1 MQAIELGRLGDL
13 LHGHVGLRQGEDGV
27 QPMRLPPDDVP
38 LFDPFTGW
46 MGAMSAGIRLRLRTD
61 SRALRLVT
69 RQVQVFIIRP
79 NQWPSVYEL
88 FVDDRPWSRPVAQ
101 GGAQRAP
108 DGPLIGDARAIV
120 AVEGLPAGEKVL
132 ELWFPQG
139 ATIVIQ
145 NLEIDEGASLV
156 PWPDPRPR
164 IVFHGSSITH
174 GAEIEGGTGSWPS
187 VAAGLAGAQAVNLGY
202 AGSCL
207 MSGLAARIVRDL
219 TAARIVL
226 ELGINVWSMGLLKE
240 RTFRDNAHAMLAIIR
255 ERHRETPITVV
266 SPIFSPSRER
276 FGEEGGLPLTTM
288 RALLEQVV
296 LERRSIGDDHIDYL
310 SGLELLGPT
319 EGRTLPDGLHPSIPA
334 YRRIGERF
342 FAKRLAQRSDDGTLP
357 AA

>member
-13 LHGHVGLRQGEDGV
+13 LHGYVGLRQDENGV
-27 QPMRLPPDDVP
+27 QPMRLPPDEVT
-38 LFDPFTGW
+38 LFDPLAGW

-61 SRALRLVT
+61 SRRLRLAT

-88 FVDDRPWSRPVAQ
+88 FVDGRPWSRPVAE

-108 DGPLIGDARAIV
+108 DGAPIGDERAILTI
-120 AVEGLPAGEKVL
+120 EGLPAGEKLV

-139 ATIVIQ
+139 ATIVIEDI
-145 NLEIDEGASLV
+145 EIDERASLA

-187 VAAGLAGAQAVNLGY
+187 VAAELADAQAVNLGY

-207 MSGLAARIVRDL
+207 MSGLAARIVRDQP
-219 TAARIVL
+219 AARIVL
-226 ELGINVWSMGLLKE
+226 ELGINVWSMGQLKE

-266 SPIFSPSRER
+266 SPILSPSREKH
-276 FGEEGGLPLTTM
+276 GEEGGLPLTAM
-288 RALLEQVV
+288 RSLLEQVV
-296 LERRSIGDDHIDYL
+296 AERRKIGDNRIGYL
-310 SGLELLGPT
+310 SGLDLLGPA
-319 EGRTLPDGLHPSIPA
+319 EAHSLPDGLHPSIPA

-342 FAKRLAQRSDDGTLP
+342 YAKMLAPRSADETPP
-357 AA
+357 AT